1 MSKQRLGQCAILAF
15 LLAPALFWAED
26 LVHTLKKGETLYSI
40 SRQYQ
45 VPAELIMSHNGI
57 ANPDRLQAGQKIK
70 IPGIYTVQKGDTL
83 YAIARKF
90 GVTADELARIN
101 KIPKDGTLKAGDRLC
116 VPGGAQAVAA
126 AGKGSDPT
134 PAKGDDAGQKLPP
147 GVSRPLD
154 PRTYDNRTVDKSL
167 IWPVSVIDISY
178 LSGKVYGVSITSDK
192 GERVKAIASGKV
204 ISAGPYRGFGQVVF
218 VQSTSGYIYVYGGL
232 EKVSQRVG
240 HVLSF
245 GDSLGTLGSD
255 SLSGKAQLYFMVYNK
270 DTPIDPA
277 KAPRGN

>member
-1 MSKQRLGQCAILAF
+1 MSKQCLGPCAILAF

-116 VPGGAQAVAA
+116 VPGGARPSPRRE
-126 AGKGSDPT
+126 GNDPA
-134 PAKGDDAGQKLPP
+134 PAKGDDAGQKLRR
-147 GVSRPLD
+147 GS
-154 PRTYDNRTVDKSL
+154 
-167 IWPVSVIDISY
+167 PVP
-178 LSGKVYGVSITSDK
+178 SIPEHTTT
-192 GERVKAIASGKV
+192 A
-204 ISAGPYRGFGQVVF
+204 P
-218 VQSTSGYIYVYGGL
+218 STS
-232 EKVSQRVG
+232 
-240 HVLSF
+240 
-245 GDSLGTLGSD
+245 
-255 SLSGKAQLYFMVYNK
+255 
-270 DTPIDPA
+270 P
-277 KAPRGN
+277 